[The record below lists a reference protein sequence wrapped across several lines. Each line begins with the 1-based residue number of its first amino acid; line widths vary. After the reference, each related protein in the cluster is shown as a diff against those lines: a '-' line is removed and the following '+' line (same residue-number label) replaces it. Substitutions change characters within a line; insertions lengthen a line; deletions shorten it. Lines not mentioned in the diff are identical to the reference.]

1 MKISK
6 NGIDFIANHE
16 GFRANAYDDLQP
28 NVRLTAST
36 MIKGTLTIG
45 YGTIR
50 YANGAR
56 VKWNDTITKEK
67 AKKLLKTQIEQHC
80 SVFKKA
86 ITIQLTQNQY
96 DALASFSYNLGAN
109 AITNNKT
116 LLNAI
121 NGKNWS
127 VAVAQMKLYNKSGG
141 KVLQGLVSRRKAETD
156 LFMNGLNSITK
167 VSKSRKMEDKNMT
180 LKIGYDAGH
189 GHNTPGKRSP
199 DGEREWDFNNT
210 VAKSFHE
217 ELSKYSGVEL
227 KRFDDSTGKT
237 DVGLKKR
244 TDGANNWGAD
254 YYISF
259 HHNANTSKWGNWG
272 GVETFVYTTASQKT
286 IKYANAIHSAL
297 VKGYGLTDRGVKK
310 QNLHICRETK
320 MPAILVEGGFM
331 DSKTD
336 IKVLRDSAKLKK
348 AGKEIAQAFVKFF
361 GLKLKSTSS
370 TGSTNQNN
378 TSSKKTNT
386 QIAKEVIAGKWGNG
400 DARKN
405 ALKKA
410 GYDPNT
416 IQKVVNSLL

>member
-6 NGIDFIANHE
+6 NGVDFISNHE

-28 NVRLTAST
+28 NVKLTALT
-36 MIKGTLTIG
+36 RIKGTLTIG
-45 YGTIR
+45 YGTTR
-50 YANGAR
+50 YADGSR
-56 VKWNDTITKEK
+56 VKRNDTITKEK
-67 AKKLLKTQIEQHC
+67 AKTLLETQIEQHC
-80 SVFKKA
+80 SVFKRA
-86 ITIQLTQNQY
+86 ITIKLTQNQY

-141 KVLQGLVSRRKAETD
+141 KALQGLTNRRKAETD
-156 LFMNGLNSITK
+156 LFMKGLNSIT
-167 VSKSRKMEDKNMT
+167 
-180 LKIGYDAGH
+180 KIGYDAGH

-199 DGEREWDFNNT
+199 DGEREWDFNNI
-210 VAKSFHE
+210 VARAFHK

-237 DVGLKKR
+237 DVKLEDR
-244 TDGANNWGAD
+244 TDCANNWDAD

-272 GVETFVYTTASQKT
+272 GVETFVYTKASQAT
-286 IKYANAIHSAL
+286 IKYANAIHPAL
-297 VKGYGLTDRGVKK
+297 VKGYGLKDRGVKK
-310 QNLHICRETK
+310 QNLYICKETK

-336 IKVLRDSAKLKK
+336 IEVLRDSAKLKK
-348 AGKEIAQAFVKFF
+348 AGKEIAQAFVKFL

-370 TGSTNQNN
+370 TGSTTKNN
-378 TSSKKTNT
+378 VYSKKTNT

-400 DARKN
+400 DVRKN
-405 ALKKA
+405 NLKKA
-410 GYDPNT
+410 GYDPNK
-416 IQKVVNSLL
+416 IQKIVNSLL